1 MSTLKPENFD
11 NAIEAKK
18 IMSKYDS
25 EKRTFGAASLALNFG
40 TILKKLAD
48 LATKSI
54 LRRKIRLNSDNFKK
68 TLLDIKRFKK
78 LVEVQWTTEV
88 GSLALKD
95 LHEKASIKPKLLPI
109 TQDIMKLKS
118 NTENTTEKA
127 FEELT
132 KSKSQ
137 TAYRTLVESTLVL
150 TILDNRKRVG
160 DIQYLDIKSFED
172 QTKNMQNTCV
182 QTELATSLT
191 ENERVLTPNYQR
203 IVSIG
208 KGSRSV
214 TVLHVYGPN

>member
-1 MSTLKPENFD
+1 M
-11 NAIEAKK
+11 
-18 IMSKYDS
+18 
-25 EKRTFGAASLALNFG
+25 
-40 TILKKLAD
+40 
-48 LATKSI
+48 
-54 LRRKIRLNSDNFKK
+54 
-68 TLLDIKRFKK
+68 DIKRFKK
-78 LVEVQWTTEV
+78 LVEAQWTTEL

-95 LHEKASIKPKLLPI
+95 LHEKASIKLKLLPI

-118 NTENTTEKA
+118 STENTAEKA

-150 TILDNRKRVG
+150 TILHNRKRVG

-191 ENERVLTPNYQR
+191 ENERVLTQNYQR

-208 KGSRSV
+208 KRSRPV
-214 TVLHVYGPN
+214 TV